1 VTDKSDRP
9 NPQPGQFDRRELR
22 LALQRLAS
30 GYYNRPDVLRIVAR
44 KILALESEALPH

>member
-1 VTDKSDRP
+1 LTDTSDPPDPRP
-9 NPQPGQFDRRELR
+9 PLDRRELR

-44 KILALESEALPH
+44 KILALESKALPH